1 MFKVKLV
8 LPSDYP
14 SSPPKGAQTPN
25 LHSRNPR
32 CTQHTAL
39 SDSESPSAR
48 ALSGYFLTRI
58 YHPNISKAGEICV
71 NTLKKD
77 WQSSLGIGHV
87 LQVVRCLLINPFP
100 ESALN
105 EEAGKDFMEDYD
117 EYCKKARMYTEVH
130 ARASS
135 KKADGAGGDEITE
148 VSAAH
153 RALCLICPLAAR
165 RLRVAVAVTAAAAWF
180 RSRCCRVRHVCRT
193 RGSRSR
199 RSRSRSTRRRRRSG
213 EPRRKSRSS
222 GYNDAVEQPGC
233 CARPSRGAA
242 RFGDGG

>member
-1 MFKVKLV
+1 MRKH
-8 LPSDYP
+8 
-14 SSPPKGAQTPN
+14 QTCT
-25 LHSRNPR
+25 LETLR

-165 RLRVAVAVTAAAAWF
+165 RLRVALAVTAAAAWF
-180 RSRCCRVRHVCRT
+180 RSRCCRVRHVCQ
-193 RGSRSR
+193 
-199 RSRSRSTRRRRRSG
+199 G
-213 EPRRKSRSS
+213 EPLEKKQKPVDSKAAEKRRAEKKKSLKRL
-222 GYNDAVEQPGC
+222 
-233 CARPSRGAA
+233 
-242 RFGDGG
+242 

>member
-25 LHSRNPR
+25 LDSRNPR

-165 RLRVAVAVTAAAAWF
+165 RLRVALAVTAAAAWF
-180 RSRCCRVRHVCRT
+180 RSRCGRVRHVCQ
-193 RGSRSR
+193 
-199 RSRSRSTRRRRRSG
+199 G
-213 EPRRKSRSS
+213 EPLEKKQKPVDSKAAEKRRAEKKKSLKRL
-222 GYNDAVEQPGC
+222 
-233 CARPSRGAA
+233 
-242 RFGDGG
+242 